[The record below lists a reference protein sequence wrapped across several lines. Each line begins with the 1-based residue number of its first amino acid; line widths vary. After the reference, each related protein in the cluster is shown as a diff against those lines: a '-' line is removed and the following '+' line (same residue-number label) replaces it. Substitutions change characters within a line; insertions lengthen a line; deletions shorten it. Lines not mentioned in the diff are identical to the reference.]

1 MTEFRR
7 YHHPAPPGSLV
18 VRIVTTGGALF
29 GFIREINEGD
39 DTDDAYPSEQ
49 KPLDQVW
56 RLVANKVKAEPGTD
70 VLVDL
75 EPGIEW
81 DPHWGRLA

>member
-7 YHHPAPPGSLV
+7 FHHPAPPGSLV
-18 VRIVTTGGALF
+18 VRIVTAGGQLF
-29 GFIREINEGD
+29 GFIREISD
-39 DTDDAYPSEQ
+39 DEMESDTYPSEQ
-49 KPLDQVW
+49 TPLDQVW
-56 RLVANKVKAEPGTD
+56 RLVASKVKEEPGTD
-70 VLVDL
+70 ILVEL